1 MYGRC
6 GSSIVASG
14 MGGEERQTK
23 EVADGKWRCT
33 GRNVVL
39 AGWRPLRAKD
49 RMKINARY
57 YGMGE
62 GFIV

>member
-1 MYGRC
+1 
-6 GSSIVASG
+6 

-33 GRNVVL
+33 GRSVVL